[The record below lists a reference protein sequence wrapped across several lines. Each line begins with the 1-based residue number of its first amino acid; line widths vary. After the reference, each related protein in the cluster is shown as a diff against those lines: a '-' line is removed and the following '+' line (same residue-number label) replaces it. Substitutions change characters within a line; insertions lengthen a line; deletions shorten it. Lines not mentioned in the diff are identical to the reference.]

1 MLFYSPFPKRNGSLS
16 FLDCL
21 VLREGFWEADPK
33 EFIRSQVSHEPHLE
47 LLELAGAEGRQ
58 EPGLLGAHSKLWVEA
73 L

>member
-1 MLFYSPFPKRNGSLS
+1 M
-16 FLDCL
+16 
-21 VLREGFWEADPK
+21 
-33 EFIRSQVSHEPHLE
+33 SHEPHLE